1 MEQASHT
8 KSSNEL
14 ALTQPTH
21 RPGEGSSSRP
31 AEEPVRSKVNGLA
44 EGTLRLALPS
54 DGDLYDPSLSFMR
67 SCGAPVDRPSARR
80 YMARIPSLPEV
91 TVLFQRTADITQKVE
106 EGSAELGITGLDRYL
121 EYRHETSPVI
131 PIIENLGFGKC
142 ELVLAVPDSWLDVN
156 SIDDLADL
164 ALEFRQEG
172 RQLRI
177 ATKYPRLLRRFLY
190 SKEINYFSLVQTSGS
205 LEAAPA
211 AGYADLI
218 ADITASGATLREN
231 RLRALENGTFLVSQA
246 CLIGNRE
253 LLEMSPGCLRLARA
267 VLEIMEA
274 HLRAGSFY
282 RISANVR
289 ASSPEE
295 VSSNVLARPDL
306 AGLQGPTISRVYN
319 IQEEGWYAVGL
330 VVPREK
336 LLDAVDHLRLAG
348 GIDISASQVSYLFK
362 DQCQAYQRLM
372 ESFQGNAQSSRA
384 TVSSGE

>member
-1 MEQASHT
+1 M
-8 KSSNEL
+8 KSSDEL
-14 ALTQPTH
+14 ALTQPP
-21 RPGEGSSSRP
+21 RRSGKGISSKL
-31 AEEPVRSKVNGLA
+31 AGEPVRGRANGLV

-54 DGDLYDPSLSFMR
+54 DGDLYDPSLSFLR
-67 SCGAPVDRPSARR
+67 NCGAPVDRPSARR
-80 YMARIPSLPEV
+80 YMARIPTLPGA

-121 EYRHETSPVI
+121 EYRHEASPVI

-231 RLRALENGTFLVSQA
+231 GLKAVENGTFLISQA

-253 LLEMSPGCLRLARA
+253 LLETSPGCLELARA
-267 VLEIMEA
+267 VLEMMES

-282 RISANVR
+282 RITANVR

-295 VSSNVLARPDL
+295 VSSNLLARPDL

-319 IQEEGWYAVGL
+319 VEEEGWYAVGL
-330 VVPREK
+330 LVPREK

-362 DQCQAYQRLM
+362 DRCQAYQRLM
-372 ESFQGNAQSSRA
+372 ESFKGNTQPSA
-384 TVSSGE
+384 VSVNSGE